1 MQKILNKVVYTSPP
15 TKCDICQGNIA
26 DMFVDGATTAGPW
39 ANMCPKCYGFY
50 GRGLGTGKGQKYEKQ
65 PNGTFLKTAG

>member
-1 MQKILNKVVYTSPP
+1 MTKTYRNPP
-15 TKCDICQGNIA
+15 SNCDICHAPIT

-39 ANMCPKCYGFY
+39 GNMCWPKCYAKY